1 MSFQGPKPPPIP
13 PEARRIRLH
22 GDAAVALPPEAPSRT
37 TACPPPIPPEALRPR
52 LGADAST
59 EALVEA
65 ARRGDARAFN
75 HLVRRYRPRILALA
89 LHLTGS
95 RSDAEDVAQDTFL
108 KAFQALPDFEGR
120 SAFFT
125 WIYRI
130 AVNRALQLRAAR
142 RARPSTDLND
152 PRVALAVAVDA
163 ADTPGRALELRETY
177 AQLVAAFDQLSPLLR
192 STVALVTLQ
201 GLSHPEVAAVMES
214 TEGTIAWRMHE
225 ARDQLRRAL
234 GLSRAERLAAQRRAK
249 APMGPSTEGTTADS
263 LSFRL
268 AFALAAVL

>member
-1 MSFQGPKPPPIP
+1 MAVPP
-13 PEARRIRLH
+13 
-22 GDAAVALPPEAPSRT
+22 ALPVRA
-37 TACPPPIPPEALRPR
+37 TAGPPPIPPEALRPR
-52 LGADAST
+52 VGADAPS
-59 EALVEA
+59 EVLVEA

-75 HLVRRYRPRILALA
+75 HLVRRYRPRILALG

-108 KAFQALPDFEGR
+108 KAFQALADFEGR

-130 AVNRALQLRAAR
+130 AVNRALQLRASR
-142 RARPSTDLND
+142 RARPSTDFND

-163 ADTPGRALELRETY
+163 ADAPGRALELRETY

-192 STVALVTLQ
+192 TTVALVTLQ
-201 GLSHPEVAAVMES
+201 GLSHPEVAAVMDS

-234 GLSRAERLAAQRRAK
+234 GISRAERLAAARATTRRA
-249 APMGPSTEGTTADS
+249 PSTEGTTADS

-268 AFALAAVL
+268 AFALAAAL